1 MKPLLIAIV
10 AFGLLLS
17 CQADLESKVI
27 ENARDI
33 ETGVQGVLL
42 SLGYEDAEVFIVTHY
57 DLGRPRTA
65 ENLRSVVYS
74 NRGPLGPPP
83 SQDESVPEVYR
94 EMSETGYFR
103 DKSATLNYSDEHFH
117 PNLGLLHYSLVV
129 IVSEEE
135 PRKLDRLQEIL
146 TNGVLSEI
154 RFDNLE
160 LVNRLDFL
168 PVEEQN

>member
-65 ENLRSVVYS
+65 EICGASSTPIVQ
-74 NRGPLGPPP
+74 PLGPPRT
-83 SQDESVPEVYR
+83 QDESCPRVYR
-94 EMSETGYFR
+94 EDVRRHRILPGQKRY
-103 DKSATLNYSDEHFH
+103 
-117 PNLGLLHYSLVV
+117 PQ
-129 IVSEEE
+129 
-135 PRKLDRLQEIL
+135 LQ
-146 TNGVLSEI
+146 
-154 RFDNLE
+154 R
-160 LVNRLDFL
+160 
-168 PVEEQN
+168 

>member
-1 MKPLLIAIV
+1 
-10 AFGLLLS
+10 
-17 CQADLESKVI
+17 
-27 ENARDI
+27 
-33 ETGVQGVLL
+33 
-42 SLGYEDAEVFIVTHY
+42 
-57 DLGRPRTA
+57 
-65 ENLRSVVYS
+65 
-74 NRGPLGPPP
+74 
-83 SQDESVPEVYR
+83 
-94 EMSETGYFR
+94 MST
-103 DKSATLNYSDEHFH
+103 SS